1 MAQDELHIKE
11 EHIDYEV
18 PLLPLVEFQEG
29 IESNYD
35 PMIKQEFDVQIS
47 DTERQE
53 DYTTFCEP
61 KLEELD
67 YEFIEYEN
75 DNKEFKLPLPTTID
89 STSEVEKV
97 EGKQKLS

>member
-29 IESNYD
+29 IESNDD

-75 DNKEFKLPLPTTID
+75 DNKEFKLPLQTIIN

-97 EGKQKLS
+97 EGKQN

>member
-47 DTERQE
+47 DTEGQE

-75 DNKEFKLPLPTTID
+75 DNKEFKLPLPTIIN

-97 EGKQKLS
+97 EGKQN